1 MLMNTQNNKRPN
13 WIKLFGIISLII
25 GITLLTLMV
34 IFEDEPGALP
44 LLLILIGI
52 SVLIINRLKKKR
64 S

>member
-25 GITLLTLMV
+25 GITLMTLMV

-64 S
+64 N